1 MSGKFMKVKRIV
13 IPTITMLIIASQLLG
28 CAAASS
34 KEMLDM
40 LNRQEAIVIEV
51 AEPISQEQGTE
62 IQLDWTELASVTTYR
77 EFRDTFDD
85 TLGITAHGETGKNGI
100 VYVDL
105 EGNHTNN
112 STLYYAFMNQKF
124 RDNAWNNTDA
134 TKAIINAAQSIY
146 ADVESEQ
153 ASLLA
158 GYNAYFNLLADAE
171 PNYANMNSTLTRLEA
186 MSLLFKA
193 DTPVY
198 DIEPNQTFLNAVEND
213 DLALYAQEVNQH
225 SYLKAE
231 NLSLDG
237 NTANGTITRAEY
249 IYMIVQRYFADDY
262 NNTTGKESCFSD
274 AKNGGDI
281 ATKVGIK
288 TKDKETGEVI
298 APNRWQSYELS
309 YSLQNESNGLTNDLY
324 RALVV
329 AQQKGL
335 ITGSE
340 CRWSDG
346 LTKAEALNF
355 LVRAYEALPAVTN
368 ADRGTSVAD
377 PITQSMQQSTINA
390 NEVDSKLNE
399 STGVEIVEVLDTK
412 MWVIKSGNLRTG
424 DGTNYN
430 LVDVLVVNAELSIT
444 GKTSN
449 GWYEVAWGDG
459 KAYAPA
465 ECLSTEKPAGLTK
478 QEEGGSSLT
487 DEEWAEY
494 DAKFEELLNQSTETE
509 GDTLPDG
516 RPIAE
521 NIDRDTDQA
530 PDGSW

>member
-1 MSGKFMKVKRIV
+1 MKIKKIV
-13 IPTITMLIIASQLLG
+13 MPTITMLIIASQLMG

-51 AEPISQEQGTE
+51 AEPMSQEQGTE

-77 EFRDTFDD
+77 EFRDAFDD
-85 TLGITAHGETGKNGI
+85 TLGITAHGETGKNGV

-134 TKAIINAAQSIY
+134 TRAIINAAQSIY
-146 ADVESEQ
+146 ADVESDQ
-153 ASLLA
+153 TSLLA

-198 DIEPNQTFLNAVEND
+198 DIEPNQTFIDAVEND

-249 IYMIVQRYFADDY
+249 IYMIVQRYFAEDY

-288 TKDKETGEVI
+288 TKDKETGEVV

-377 PITQSMQQSTINA
+377 EIVLEMIQKDQ
-390 NEVDSKLNE
+390 E
-399 STGVEIVEVLDTK
+399 SDALDATLSESSGVEIVEVLDTK
-412 MWVIKSGNLRTG
+412 MYVIKIANVRSG
-424 DGTNYN
+424 DGTNYSVIGTTEMYGH
-430 LVDVLVVNAELSIT
+430 LTVT
-444 GKTSN
+444 GKTAN
-449 GWYEVAWGDG
+449 NWYEVKWGDEKG
-459 KAYAPA
+459 YVPA
-465 ECLSTEKPAGLTK
+465 ECLTSETPDAIKNAEEVESPIS
-478 QEEGGSSLT
+478 QEEWDAAMDILYPDDDTSS
-487 DEEWAEY
+487 DVPEY
-494 DAKFEELLNQSTETE
+494 GE
-509 GDTLPDG
+509 GAHDNPDH
-516 RPIAE
+516 E
-521 NIDRDTDQA
+521 HDLSKHN
-530 PDGSW
+530 W